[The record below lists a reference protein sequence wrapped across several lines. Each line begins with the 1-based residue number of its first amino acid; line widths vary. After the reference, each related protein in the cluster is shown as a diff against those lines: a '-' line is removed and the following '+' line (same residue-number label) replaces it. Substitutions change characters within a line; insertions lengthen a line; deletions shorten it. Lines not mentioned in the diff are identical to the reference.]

1 MEYYPTIKKKEV
13 LIHATITNLERL
25 YVKSKKSH
33 DSFQERPHVTLFY
46 YAMSRIGQSIV
57 PKQTSRC

>member
-1 MEYYPTIKKKEV
+1 MKEQTKCGIFHTTEYYSTIKKKEV

-33 DSFQERPHVTLFY
+33 DSFQERPHVTLCY
-46 YAMSRIGQSIV
+46 
-57 PKQTSRC
+57 